1 MKNGSQYNHL
11 IANSDCS
18 KTTLGE
24 GDTFHTVDQMEQWV
38 LQKHGE
44 VKGLANQLKGKSLK
58 ETVVRIHRFLV
69 ENITYKADGALQIIK
84 SPACAWKQRD
94 LGTDCKTFSVFASS
108 ILTNL
113 GIPHA
118 IRQVRQPLLHPD
130 QFTHVYVVV
139 PKNGKATNV
148 NGAYH
153 TLDGTIPNN
162 IEVDFIEVK
171 DTFMNTLSHIGLG
184 RPGVKPNYRQGV
196 NRIGLQGSDD
206 ASDQGA
212 AVSAIADGVLQ
223 SSWWNN
229 TFGAVL
235 ANFDL
240 SCFNS
245 AFDPKEAEIRVK
257 KVTPWLLQ
265 VSGLNASVNTQTV
278 NQFFYLLAFA
288 KSHFAIF
295 RDGNFANCTNK
306 GGKLGFDL
314 LNVFEAKIV
323 AAINSDL
330 SATGRSLSE
339 NQAQL
344 VKAVVQIDPWGLQLD
359 RRNKGVSV
367 RKFTISATIG
377 SGNTGGGSG
386 GSTTGGNTSGGTN
399 TVPNID
405 PTAGKDTGARIV
417 FLLRQT
423 GLYVHNWF
431 LKHHRTG
438 MTYNFDLKNKM
449 IAFYTANSQYQAL
462 LPGWGAASSGGGG
475 TIGSGGYNGGG
486 SAGDLGGGNDKPTTA
501 SIGPGLKTTL
511 LAAAVVYG
519 ISKMKGSNTNT
530 KKTTPKKL
538 GN

>member
-1 MKNGSQYNHL
+1 MKNGTQYSHL
-11 IANSDCS
+11 IANSNCS

-44 VKGLANQLKGKSLK
+44 VKGLANHLKGKSLK

-69 ENITYKADGALQIIK
+69 ENIAYKADGALQIIK
-84 SPACAWKQRD
+84 SPACAWKQRE

-130 QFTHVYVVV
+130 QFTHVYVIV
-139 PKNGKATNV
+139 PKSTNAKNT

-153 TLDGTIPNN
+153 TLDGTIPSN

-171 DTFMNTLSHIGLG
+171 DTFMSALSHIGLG
-184 RPGVKPNYRQGV
+184 RPGAKSYNQPRAR
-196 NRIGLQGSDD
+196 RIGLQGNGEGEGE
-206 ASDQGA
+206 AVA
-212 AVSAIADGVLQ
+212 AVADGVLQ
-223 SSWWNN
+223 STWWNN

-235 ANFDL
+235 TNFDL

-265 VSGLNASVNTQTV
+265 VSRVTDDFNAQTI

-314 LNVFEAKIV
+314 LSVFEAKIV

-339 NQAQL
+339 SQAQL
-344 VKAVVQIDPWGLQLD
+344 VKAVVQIDPWGLKLD

-367 RKFTISATIG
+367 RKFSVSGTIG

-386 GSTTGGNTSGGTN
+386 GSTSGGTTSGGTN

-405 PTAGKDTGARIV
+405 PTAGKDTGGRIV

-431 LKHHRTG
+431 LKHHKTG
-438 MTYNFDLKNKM
+438 MSYNLDLKNKM
-449 IAFYTANSQYQAL
+449 IAFYTANSQYSAL

-475 TIGSGGYNGGG
+475 TIGGGGYNGGG

-511 LAAAVVYG
+511 VAAAVVYG